1 MSEYMEKHS
10 MSKMI
15 GSPPGY
21 IGHEEG
27 GALTELVR
35 HRPYSVL
42 LFDEVEKAHPDMFN
56 LLLQVLD
63 NGELTDA
70 KGRRVNFKNTIILMT
85 SNLGAEYIDKM
96 TEIGF
101 MKATEKT
108 KEQKYDEQKSRI
120 DRALK
125 DFFRPEF
132 LNRVDD
138 TVIFNV
144 LSEVDIKKIVKL
156 QVREVQDR
164 LKARGIV
171 VKVSNDVISAIAKL
185 GYNPQYGASLLKRV
199 IERKGLTPLSKILL
213 AEGMPSKATV
223 TVSIDKKSGELKFDV
238 INQDVLKLP
247 KGEHRPRAKRS
258 PLQPKAAKV
267 NK

>member
-1 MSEYMEKHS
+1 

-27 GALTELVR
+27 GSLTEQVR

-70 KGRRVNFKNTIILMT
+70 KGRKVNFKNTIILMT

-96 TEIGF
+96 TDIGF
-101 MKATEKT
+101 MKATSKS
-108 KEQKYDEQKSRI
+108 KEQEYAEQKQRI
-120 DRALK
+120 NSALEE
-125 DFFRPEF
+125 FFKPEF
-132 LNRVDD
+132 LNRVDASI
-138 TVIFNV
+138 IFNV
-144 LSEVDIKKIVKL
+144 LSESDTKKIVILK
-156 QVREVQDR
+156 VKEVQQRLKLRGVTLKLANAVISTIAKESHNPKYGSRPIDR
-164 LKARGIV
+164 LIES
-171 VKVSNDVISAIAKL
+171 KV
-185 GYNPQYGASLLKRV
+185 
-199 IERKGLTPLSKILL
+199 LTPLSKILL
-213 AEGMPSKATV
+213 KEGMPEKANIDVSLNKEDGEFVFSTV
-223 TVSIDKKSGELKFDV
+223 KTNIQRLPRGRYIKAKKSP
-238 INQDVLKLP
+238 I
-247 KGEHRPRAKRS
+247 
-258 PLQPKAAKV
+258 QPKQTKV